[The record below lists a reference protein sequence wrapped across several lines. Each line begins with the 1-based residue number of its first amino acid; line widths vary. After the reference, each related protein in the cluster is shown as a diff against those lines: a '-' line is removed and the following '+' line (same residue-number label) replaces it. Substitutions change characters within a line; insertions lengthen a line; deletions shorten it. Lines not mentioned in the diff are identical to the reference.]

1 MSASLTLLLLMLID
15 LRSGLQPSP
24 GCSAF
29 RKAERGCSVKAGR
42 WRLRPSNS
50 DWPQGGIGFAE
61 VVAGDDGASIL
72 PFCWRTKPILRG
84 GIAYMIKPR
93 LT

>member
-1 MSASLTLLLLMLID
+1 MLASLTPLPLMLID
-15 LRSGLQPSP
+15 LRSELLPSP

-29 RKAERGCSVKAGR
+29 RKAEKGCSVKAGR
-42 WRLRPSNS
+42 LRLWPSNS
-50 DWPQGGIGFAE
+50 GLLPRGIGFVE
-61 VVAGDDGASIL
+61 VVVGDGGASIW
-72 PFCWRTKPILRG
+72 PFCWRTRPILRG

>member
-1 MSASLTLLLLMLID
+1 MLASLSLMLID
-15 LRSGLQPSP
+15 LRSELRPSP
-24 GCSAF
+24 GCSTS
-29 RKAERGCSVKAGR
+29 RKAEKGCSVKAGR
-42 WRLRPSNS
+42 SRLWPSNS
-50 DWPQGGIGFAE
+50 GLPPGGIGFAE
-61 VVAGDDGASIL
+61 VVVGDGGASIW